1 MTTRKRLARLEAAN
15 PPPAVPMLLVGI
27 YGSCYCAGKETTREA
42 WLAEY
47 GERIEEER
55 RRTGRRFFGVD
66 FTPPEPV

>member
-1 MTTRKRLARLEAAN
+1 
-15 PPPAVPMLLVGI
+15 MLLVGI